1 MKALILLATLKSSG
15 LSNTETLV
23 EFFTGKMEEAQ
34 VQCEVVKLVNENILP
49 GTYSNMGDDDAWPAI
64 LEKIEASEI
73 IVLATP
79 IWWGN
84 HSSVLQKVIERL
96 DEIHDE
102 ILAGKPSR
110 LDNKVAGIIIT
121 GDSDGAEHII
131 GSISNFLNA
140 VGVILPPYATLAV
153 LWDGQKKDADTSR
166 EKLME
171 EYTKN
176 YSKTA
181 GEMVKQLVK
190 FAAKKEE

>member
-23 EFFTGKMEEAQ
+23 EFFMGKMKEAE
-34 VQCEVVKLVNENILP
+34 VHCEVIKLVNENILP
-49 GTYSNMGDDDAWPAI
+49 GTCSNMGAGDAWPAI
-64 LEKIEASEI
+64 LEKIEAAEI
-73 IVLATP
+73 IILATP

-84 HSSVLQKVIERL
+84 HSSALQKVIERL

-121 GDSDGAEHII
+121 GDSDGAEHVI

-140 VGVILPPYATLAV
+140 VGVILPPYATLSV
-153 LWDGQKKDADTSR
+153 LWSGQKKNADTSR

-181 GEMVKQLVK
+181 GEMVRQLVK
-190 FAAKKEE
+190 FAAKKE